1 MRLSKLHVILIPFVL
16 FIFNKS
22 NNGFAQKKRNNDNS
36 LSAQQSNELYFK
48 KNVAPIF
55 KSSCTCHQGITDY
68 AQALPKA
75 QKILEVVK
83 HPDGKMS
90 TNLKKDYYPIVEY
103 WVKTI
108 SVKN

>member
-1 MRLSKLHVILIPFVL
+1 MRLTKLYILILFLL
-16 FIFNKS
+16 FIFND
-22 NNGFAQKKRNNDNS
+22 NNILAQKKRNEEHS
-36 LSAQQSNELYFK
+36 LSPEKANELYFK

-75 QKILEVVK
+75 KKILEVVQQ
-83 HPDGKMS
+83 PNGKMAP
-90 TNLKKDYYPIVEY
+90 NLKKDYFPIVEY

-108 SVKN
+108 TVKN